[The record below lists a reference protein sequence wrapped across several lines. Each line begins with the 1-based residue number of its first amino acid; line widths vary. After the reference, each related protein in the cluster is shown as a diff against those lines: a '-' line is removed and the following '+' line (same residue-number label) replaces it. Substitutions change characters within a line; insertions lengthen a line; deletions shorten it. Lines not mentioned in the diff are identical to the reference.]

1 MMVMRCAMIIFLL
14 NAAALACASQDGREL
29 GLILR
34 VTGCSIPEDI
44 DGEEYER
51 LSALLSRPLK
61 INMAGTNEMVSSG
74 LFSRYQL
81 ASLADYRARHGDI
94 LSYAELAAVD
104 GFGAEFTS
112 VIAPFVSLD
121 SRYGLE
127 RSGQTPFRA
136 DAALRSGARAGPAG
150 APVEGGW
157 PESFEWNYGMKL
169 RLSSG
174 RNFSCN
180 AGFANDYSSAD
191 ALPSAFTGS
200 VSADFR
206 KICSKVVIGDFNAR
220 FGQGLALWNGMTMGA
235 LNSPSSFMRR
245 PSGISVPWSFTGS
258 MALTGA
264 AAEFTAGRFCISAFT
279 ALPGLKKS
287 AYASAEVSLL
297 PGLNVA
303 WLCRNGQ
310 VSMTHYTEIPG
321 LFSGF
326 RQGIADMK
334 TSADMAFC
342 FRGTDVFS
350 EVAFD
355 WVSCRP
361 AVMAGTV
368 FRAGEDVRMSAMAR
382 YYSPGYSA
390 VRSGADCST
399 SSCTNECG
407 ITFAGEFSSGKWVT
421 MRGQQGFG
429 AAKRR
434 HWGTFSADAALFPS
448 GKLKNLRNNVQV
460 QVRMQSEHLA
470 ADWLKCSLRAVF
482 RYRDWGEPFKCD
494 LRTDVS
500 VITGSWT
507 ASVRMNLVACTGLGL
522 LGYAEGGYRAPRV
535 SVFLRQGFFC
545 IDNWNDRIYVYE
557 RDAPGSFLVPAFYG
571 RGLWTA
577 AVCSWN
583 CAKWLRVYARAS
595 CTAYPFMAVEKRK
608 PGNAELRLQCI
619 FRI

>member
-1 MMVMRCAMIIFLL
+1 MVMRRVMIILLL
-14 NAAALACASQDGREL
+14 NAAALTCASQDMREL
-29 GLILR
+29 GLILK
-34 VTGCSIPEDI
+34 VTGCGTPEEI
-44 DGEEYER
+44 DEEEYER

-61 INMAGTNEMVSSG
+61 INLAGTNEMMSSG

-104 GFGAEFTS
+104 GFGTEFTAA
-112 VIAPFVSLD
+112 IAPFVSLY
-121 SRYGLE
+121 SRDGLG
-127 RSGQTPFRA
+127 STGQTRFRG
-136 DAALRSGARAGPAG
+136 DAALRSGVRAGPAG
-150 APVEGGW
+150 APAADAW
-157 PESFEWNYGMKL
+157 PESLEWNYGMKL
-169 RLSSG
+169 RISSG
-174 RNFSCN
+174 RNVDCT
-180 AGFANDYSSAD
+180 AGFSNDYSSAD
-191 ALPSAFTGS
+191 ALPTAFTGS
-200 VSADFR
+200 ISADFR

-220 FGQGLALWNGMTMGA
+220 FGQGIALWNGMTMGS
-235 LNSPSSFMRR
+235 LNSPSSFMRK
-245 PSGISVPWSFTGS
+245 PSGISVPWSYTGS
-258 MALTGA
+258 MAHTGA

-287 AYASAEVSLL
+287 AYASAEISLL
-297 PGLNVA
+297 PGMNVA
-303 WLCRNGQ
+303 WQCRNGQ
-310 VSMTHYTEIPG
+310 VSITHYAEIPG
-321 LFSGF
+321 LFSGV

-350 EVAFD
+350 EFAFD
-355 WVSCRP
+355 WASCGP
-361 AVMAGTV
+361 AVLAGTV

-390 VRSGADCST
+390 VRSGAACST
-399 SSCTNECG
+399 SSCKNEFGATVAC
-407 ITFAGEFSSGKWVT
+407 EFNAGKWVT
-421 MRGQQGFG
+421 MRGQHGFG
-429 AAKRR
+429 ASRRR

-448 GKLKNLRNNVQV
+448 GKLKDVRNNVQV
-460 QVRMQSEHLA
+460 QARMQSEHLA
-470 ADWLKCSLRAVF
+470 ADWLKFSLRAVL

-500 VITGSWT
+500 VISGSWA
-507 ASVRMNLVACTGLGL
+507 ASVRMNVVACTGLGL

-535 SVFLRQGFFC
+535 SVFLRQGFFS

-571 RGLWTA
+571 RGLWSA

-583 CAKWLRVYARAS
+583 CAKWLRIYARAS

-608 PGNAELRLQCI
+608 PGNAELRLQCVL
-619 FRI
+619 RI